1 MGIGSLLKRTAQE
14 ENMVGRYVTPGDRL
28 EMRSVEEVTLPD
40 GTQGIRTYQSEV
52 FDVQQDGKVL
62 IAMPMDKTKLV
73 LLPVDGE
80 YDVCFFSKAGMV
92 HANVR
97 ILDRQKLQNNYV
109 LITEII
115 SDLRKYQR
123 REYYRFN
130 CVIEAGVKVI
140 SKEESDTIGKGLDH
154 LVSDIGMEAG
164 IIVDISG
171 GGLRFVSKQEY
182 QVGECIYLKFR
193 LPIEDKKRA
202 FRMAARVVSGKEMQ
216 RKNGE
221 YETRVKF
228 LTVDATTREEIIKY
242 IFDEERKIRKNGKG

>member
-1 MGIGSLLKRTAQE
+1 MGIGSLLKRTVQE
-14 ENMVGRYVTPGDRL
+14 EIMIGRYVTPGDKL
-28 EMRSVEEVTLPD
+28 EMRSIEEVKLPD
-40 GTQGIRTYQSEV
+40 GTEGIRTYQSEV
-52 FDVQQDGKVL
+52 FDIQEDGKVL
-62 IAMPMDKTKLV
+62 LAMPMDKTKLV

-92 HANVR
+92 QANVR

-109 LITEII
+109 LVTEVI

-130 CVIEAGVKVI
+130 CVIESTVKTI
-140 SKEESDTIGKGLDH
+140 STDEAETICKGLDH
-154 LVSDIGMEAG
+154 LVSDANMNAG

-182 QVGECIYLKFR
+182 QAGDLVYMKFR
-193 LPIEDKKRA
+193 LPIGDKKRS
-202 FRMAARVVSGKEMQ
+202 FGMAARVVSSKEMP
-216 RKNGE
+216 RKTGE
-221 YETRVKF
+221 QETRVKF
-228 LTVDATTREEIIKY
+228 LAIDATTREEIIKY

>member
-14 ENMVGRYVTPGDRL
+14 ENMIGRYITPGDKL

-52 FDVQQDGKVL
+52 FDIGQDGKVML
-62 IAMPMDKTKLV
+62 AMPMDKTKLV

-92 HANVR
+92 QANVR

-109 LITEII
+109 LVTEVI

-130 CVIEAGVKVI
+130 CVLESGIRVI
-140 SKEESDTIGKGLDH
+140 SKEEAETICKGLEH
-154 LVSDIGMEAG
+154 LVSDTNMNPG
-164 IIVDISG
+164 IVVDISG
-171 GGLRFVSKQEY
+171 GGLRVVSKQEY
-182 QVGECIYLKFR
+182 QTGDLVYMRFR
-193 LPIEDKKRA
+193 LPIEDKKRT
-202 FRMAARVVSGKEMQ
+202 FRMAARVVSSKEMP

-228 LTVDATTREEIIKY
+228 LAIDATTREEIIKY